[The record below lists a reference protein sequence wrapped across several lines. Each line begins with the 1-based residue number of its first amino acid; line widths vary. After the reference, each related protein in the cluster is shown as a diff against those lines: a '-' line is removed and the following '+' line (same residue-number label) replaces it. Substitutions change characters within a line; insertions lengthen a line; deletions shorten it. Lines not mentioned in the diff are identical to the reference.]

1 MAESQKEDYPL
12 LFHKSTKTD
21 KTLLSRHKKAREAA
35 ERAAKILKDQ
45 FQADK
50 VWIFGSLT
58 QKERFHERSDID
70 LAASGIPPEKF
81 YKAFGTI
88 TRELK
93 DFQIDLVDIDDC
105 KGYLKEAIKR
115 EGELIANS

>member
-1 MAESQKEDYPL
+1 MVKIKSDDYPL

-21 KTLLSRHKKAREAA
+21 KYLLKRQKKARKEA
-35 ERAAKILKDQ
+35 EKAAKILEEQ

-58 QKERFHERSDID
+58 QKERFHSGSDID
-70 LAASGIPPEKF
+70 LAASGIPPERF

-88 TRELK
+88 TREIK

-105 KGYLKEAIKR
+105 KEYLKDAIKR
-115 EGELIANS
+115 EGELI

>member
-1 MAESQKEDYPL
+1 MAESQKEDFPL
-12 LFHKSTKTD
+12 LFHRSNKTD
-21 KTLLSRHKKAREAA
+21 ISLLSRRKKAREEA
-35 ERAAKILKDQ
+35 EKAAKILKEQ

-58 QKERFHERSDID
+58 QKEKFHAGSDID

-88 TRELK
+88 TREIK

-105 KGYLKEAIKR
+105 KEYLKEAIKR
-115 EGELIANS
+115 EGELI